1 VLRRLVKESLNYN
14 DSQDEEAVMSGKSMA
29 IEGKAVLVTGANRG
43 LGQGLVEEA
52 LRRGAIRVYAG
63 TRQPLVHPDERV
75 TPLSLDVTDLTQ
87 VQRAAERVGSL
98 DILFNNAGVAL
109 PDELSDRS
117 ALERHLAVNLFGTWG
132 VTETFLPLLMR
143 SGGAVVNVVSLAA
156 FAAVPVLPAYSI
168 SKAAVFSLSQS
179 LRALFA
185 DRGVNVHAVM
195 AGPIDTD
202 MVRGLDI
209 QKTSPESVARGILDG
224 VERGDEEIFPD
235 PLSETMAESWR
246 AGAAKALERQNAT
259 LVRPAPVAA

>member
-1 VLRRLVKESLNYN
+1 
-14 DSQDEEAVMSGKSMA
+14 MSAKTMA

-43 LGQGLVEEA
+43 LGQALVEEA
-52 LRRGAIRVYAG
+52 LRRGATRVYGG

-75 TPLSLDVTDLTQ
+75 TPLTLDVTDPTQ
-87 VQRAAERVGSL
+87 VQRAAEKVGSL

-109 PDELSDRS
+109 PDELSDRA

-132 VTETFLPLLMR
+132 MTEAFLPQLTR
-143 SGGAVVNVVSLAA
+143 TRGAVVNVVSVAA
-156 FAAVPVLPAYSI
+156 LAAVPVLPAYSI
-168 SKAAVFSLSQS
+168 SKAAAFSLSQS

-185 DRGVNVHAVM
+185 GRGVNVHAVM

-209 QKTSPESVARGILDG
+209 PKTSPESVARGILDG

-235 PLSETMAESWR
+235 PMSETMAESWR
-246 AGAAKALERQNAT
+246 TGAVKALERQNAA
-259 LVRPAPVAA
+259 LVAAAPVAA